1 MTIVL
6 LTTALMRIKW
16 YLSWFYL
23 KNLKQTS
30 TLFVKYIDPLSFW
43 LVQSHKGINNMHGK
57 LSKLRQQ
64 TNQTGLM
71 KSAI

>member
-1 MTIVL
+1 MIL
-6 LTTALMRIKW
+6 
-16 YLSWFYL
+16 F

-57 LSKLRQQ
+57 LSELRQQ